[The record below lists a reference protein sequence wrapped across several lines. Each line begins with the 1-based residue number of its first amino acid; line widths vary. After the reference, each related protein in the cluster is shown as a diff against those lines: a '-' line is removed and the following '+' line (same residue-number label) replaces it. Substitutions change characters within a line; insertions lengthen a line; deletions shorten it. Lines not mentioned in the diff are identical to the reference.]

1 MKKTI
6 SSPQSPIDGKIQKQV
21 MKPET
26 HSNDEIAT
34 HGTIDKQTAPD
45 PFDPAQFAAPSTVIG
60 DPGITKE
67 MIICPVRKPNRQE
80 FFRIYPDD
88 AYKLRT
94 SILELKQE
102 NETYLVMPGVAAAM
116 PGETRLVTLR
126 LAVSRQGAVFLW
138 PVPEPGLDGR
148 VNSWHASARSAAAK
162 AETDWVKIVANM
174 AQGGYD
180 LFVASGVLGTPTWPD
195 KPLNEILSIAF
206 GENFIIRDVGHPV
219 IKRLLGQE

>member
-1 MKKTI
+1 MGTNKKDETGT
-6 SSPQSPIDGKIQKQV
+6 SS
-21 MKPET
+21 
-26 HSNDEIAT
+26 AA
-34 HGTIDKQTAPD
+34 DKLNTPD
-45 PFDPAQFAAPSTVIG
+45 PFDPAQFAAPSTVMG
-60 DPGITKE
+60 DPGVTKE
-67 MIICPVRKPNRQE
+67 MIVCPVRKPNRQE
-80 FFRIYPDD
+80 FVRVHPADE
-88 AYKLRT
+88 YKLRT

-102 NETYLVMPGVAAAM
+102 SETYLVMPGVAAVM

-126 LAVSRQGAVFLW
+126 LTVSRQGAVFLW

-162 AETDWVKIVANM
+162 AEENWVKVVANM

-180 LFVASGVLGTPTWPD
+180 LFVASGVLGTPAWPD
-195 KPLNEILSIAF
+195 KPLGEILSIAF